1 MYGIATIDW
10 QLAYDETGM
19 TGESVEFLSEERR
32 AEINQLVDEGI
43 ASLKEA
49 LEIDPEYVDAMQ
61 YLNLLYREKAKLTAE
76 EEEKRTWEREADQ
89 LALRALELKREQ
101 QDAEAEDHRRLLAG
115 EEE

>member
-1 MYGIATIDW
+1 M
-10 QLAYDETGM
+10 
-19 TGESVEFLSEERR
+19 
-32 AEINQLVDEGI
+32 DEGI

-61 YLNLLYREKAKLTAE
+61 YLNLLYSEKAKLTNE

-101 QDAEAEDHRRLLAG
+101 QDAEAEDRRRLLAG